1 MSSLKRGKHGSL
13 IELVTIVAA
22 AQLQAIAIQAFVVK
36 PFRIPSESMVPTL
49 SVGQRVLADRVSYR
63 VGSPERGDIVVF
75 KPPLGADTGECGEA
89 RPTDQACST
98 PTDERSEQNF
108 IKRVVGLPGDR
119 LKVIGGRVFIDGRE
133 LDEPYI
139 REAEGC
145 PTCNLP
151 GEITIPPDHYFMMGD
166 NRGQSEDSRV
176 WGPVPERDLIGQA
189 RFTYWPPKR
198 IGTL

>member
-22 AQLQAIAIQAFVVK
+22 ALLLAIAIQAFVVK

-89 RPTDQACST
+89 RPTDQACSK

-133 LDEPYI
+133 LDEPYT